1 MPNLASTGASLGANC
16 ALHGINSTDV
26 NGREDA
32 ALNEI
37 GFIGLGVMGLPMAR
51 NLAAAGARLRV
62 WNRSPEKY
70 RALEASNVTPA
81 ATAGEV
87 LRAVEV
93 TIIMLVNSEAIDEVL
108 GRGTS
113 DFARN
118 IRGRTIVSMSSVSP
132 DYSCALARDI
142 GDAGGHYVEAPVSG
156 SRKPAEDA
164 QLVCMAGGD
173 PADIA
178 RVSPMLRHMCREV
191 IDCGPVGNALRMKLA
206 VNLYLNTML
215 AGLAEAVHFASENRL
230 PLEKFQLGDRCRPA
244 GQRPDPRQA
253 AQADPARFL
262 RAGCGER
269 CLRQHPA
276 HRRRGPEGG
285 DGDPVAGPEQHTL
298 RPGSSNSAI
307 PARTWRVS

>member
-1 MPNLASTGASLGANC
+1 M
-16 ALHGINSTDV
+16 
-26 NGREDA
+26 
-32 ALNEI
+32 NEI

-108 GRGTS
+108 GRGTG

-118 IRGRTIVSMSSVSP
+118 LRGRTVVSISSVSP

-142 GDAGGHYVEAPVSG
+142 GDAGGKYVEAPVSG
-156 SRKPAEDA
+156 SRKPAEGA

-215 AGLAEAVHFASENRL
+215 AGLAEAVHFASENGL
-230 PLEKFQLGDRCRPA
+230 PLEKFQQAIDAGPLASDLTRVKLPKLIQRDFSVQAAVSDAFASTRLIADAARKAAMATPLLDLSSKLYGRAVELGDPRADMASVVRAIEADTARIRGASTQP
-244 GQRPDPRQA
+244 RPDA
-253 AQADPARFL
+253 AIS
-262 RAGCGER
+262 
-269 CLRQHPA
+269 
-276 HRRRGPEGG
+276 PESG
-285 DGDPVAGPEQHTL
+285 AST
-298 RPGSSNSAI
+298 
-307 PARTWRVS
+307 

>member
-1 MPNLASTGASLGANC
+1 M
-16 ALHGINSTDV
+16 
-26 NGREDA
+26 
-32 ALNEI
+32 NEI

-62 WNRSPEKY
+62 WNRSSEKY
-70 RALEASNVTPA
+70 RALEASNVAPA

-108 GRGTS
+108 GRGTG

-118 IRGRTIVSMSSVSP
+118 LRGRTIVSMSSVSP

-215 AGLAEAVHFASENRL
+215 AGLAEAVHFASENGL
-230 PLEKFQLGDRCRPA
+230 PLEKFKQAIDAGPLASDVTRVKLPKLIQRDFSVQAAVSDAFASTRLIADAARKAAMATPLLDLSSTLYGRAVELGDPRADMASVVRA
-244 GQRPDPRQA
+244 IEADTARIRGASAQQRPN
-253 AQADPARFL
+253 
-262 RAGCGER
+262 G
-269 CLRQHPA
+269 
-276 HRRRGPEGG
+276 
-285 DGDPVAGPEQHTL
+285 
-298 RPGSSNSAI
+298 AI
-307 PARTWRVS
+307 TPTSGAST